1 MRGTESFI
9 ERSAFHKKTYM
20 NRQIT
25 SEVLRDR
32 IAAYVRADAGK
43 SADRGTLWDYW
54 TALSHAMVELMA
66 DDWEETRD
74 VYDTVRQTHYF
85 SAEFL
90 VGRSMLNNLVN
101 LGIYEE
107 AKEAVAAYGIN
118 LTDLLEQENDPGL
131 GNGGLGR
138 LAACFLD
145 SCATMNLPVTG
156 YGILYRYGLFKQ
168 QITNGFQ
175 KEIPDS
181 WMESGYPFVVRR
193 EEERVK
199 VHYNDID
206 VWAVPYDMPVTGY
219 GTRNVNRLRLWKPE
233 PAQEFDFNLFNSQRF
248 DDAVMERNRVN
259 DIWRVLYPNDTSY
272 DGKVLRVRQQYF
284 FVSASLNDIVRRYKA
299 IHGEDL
305 SQFAEYNSVQI
316 NDTHPAIGI
325 PELMRILVD
334 ENGVEWTKAWKIVH
348 DTYAYT
354 NHTVMQEAL
363 EKWDIGIFQY
373 LFPRIY
379 QIIDGIN
386 LQFRNEAA
394 ALKINQDMID
404 RMSPLGDGKVR
415 MAFLA
420 IYGSRSVNGVAAL
433 HTEILKKDT
442 LKDWYRIWPEKFSN
456 KTNGVTPRRWLRTC
470 NPELSGLITGLLGSE
485 AWVTDLER
493 LSDLSKYAKD
503 DAVMER
509 FLEIKK
515 NSKQRLADYIYTK
528 EGITIDPD
536 SVFDIQIKRLHEYKR
551 QLLNIFYALN
561 LYDRIKADP
570 SLDLPPVTILFG
582 AKAAPGYFRAKA
594 IIKLI
599 NEAARLINNDKDI
612 KGRIKVVFVENYNVS
627 NGERMFPAADISEQ
641 ISTAGLEASGT
652 GNMKFMMNGAVT
664 LGTCDGANVEIGESV
679 GDENIYI
686 FGCRVEDMDATRGFY
701 NPRWQYEN
709 IPGLKKVIDRLV
721 DGSLDDAGT
730 GMFRDL
736 YNALLQGSNWQ
747 PGDVFFVLGDFA
759 DYRTTRDRVYTDYTD
774 RLNWA
779 RKCWI
784 NICNSGRF
792 SSDRTIQDYCDDIW
806 KIRPVKI

>member
-1 MRGTESFI
+1 MASYI
-9 ERSAFHKKTYM
+9 
-20 NRQIT
+20 
-25 SEVLRDR
+25 
-32 IAAYVRADAGK
+32 RADAGK
-43 SADRGTLWDYW
+43 AADRGTLWDYW
-54 TALSHAMVELMA
+54 SALSHTIVELIA
-66 DDWEETRD
+66 DNWEETRD
-74 VYDTVRQTHYF
+74 VYAAVRQEHYF

-101 LGIYEE
+101 LGIYEQANE
-107 AKEAVAAYGIN
+107 AAASFGIN
-118 LTDLLEQENDPGL
+118 LTDLLEQEKDPGL

-156 YGILYRYGLFKQ
+156 YGILYRYGLFRQ
-168 QITNGFQ
+168 SITNGFQ

-199 VHYNDID
+199 VHYNDFD
-206 VWAVPYDMPVTGY
+206 VWAVPYDMPITGY
-219 GTRNVNRLRLWKPE
+219 ATSNVNRLRLWKPE

-248 DDAVMERNRVN
+248 DDAVTERNRVN

-284 FVSASLNDIVRRYKA
+284 FVSASLQDIVSRYKA
-299 IHGEDL
+299 VHGEDM
-305 SQFAEYNSVQI
+305 SDFAKYNSVQL
-316 NDTHPAIGI
+316 NDTHPVISI

-334 ENGVEWTKAWKIVH
+334 ENGVEWTAAWEIVRA
-348 DTYAYT
+348 TYAYT
-354 NHTVMQEAL
+354 NHTVMAEAL

-386 LQFRNEAA
+386 MQFRNEMF
-394 ALKINQDMID
+394 ALKFEPDYVD
-404 RMSPLGDGKVR
+404 LLSPLGDGKVR
-415 MAFLA
+415 MAWLA

-442 LKDWYRIWPEKFSN
+442 LKEWYKLMPEKFSN

-470 NPELSGLITGLLGSE
+470 NPELSGLITELLGNE
-485 AWVTDLER
+485 DWVTDLEQ
-493 LSDLSKYAKD
+493 LSGLAGYTSD
-503 DAVMER
+503 DAVMNR
-509 FLEIKK
+509 FLDIKK
-515 NSKQRLADYIYTK
+515 ASKQRLADYIYEK
-528 EGITIDPD
+528 EGILLNAD
-536 SVFDIQIKRLHEYKR
+536 SVFDVQIKRLHEYKR
-551 QLLNIFYALN
+551 QLLNALYVLN

-570 SLDLPPVTILFG
+570 TLDFPPITVLFG

-594 IIKLI
+594 IIKFI
-599 NEAARLINNDKDI
+599 NEIARLVNGDKEI

-664 LGTCDGANVEIGESV
+664 LGTCDGANVEIAEAVS
-679 GDENIYI
+679 DENIYI
-686 FGCRVEDMDATRGFY
+686 FGCHVEDLDSARKFY
-701 NPRWQYEN
+701 NPLWQYEN
-709 IPGLKKVIDRLV
+709 IPGLKKAMDRLI

-730 GMFRDL
+730 GMFKDL
-736 YNALLQGSNWQ
+736 FNALVYGSNWQ
-747 PGDVFFVLGDFA
+747 PADTFFVLGDFV
-759 DYRTTRDRVYTDYTD
+759 DYCTTRDRIYTDYKD
-774 RLNWA
+774 RLAWA

-792 SSDRTIQDYCDDIW
+792 SSDRTIQDYADGIW
-806 KIRPVKI
+806 KIKPVKIRTSQIYVVRQHENFSNKELCGKRKVGDLRF

>member
-1 MRGTESFI
+1 
-9 ERSAFHKKTYM
+9 
-20 NRQIT
+20 
-25 SEVLRDR
+25 L
-32 IAAYVRADAGK
+32 
-43 SADRGTLWDYW
+43 DYW

-175 KEIPDS
+175 KEIPAS

-206 VWAVPYDMPVTGY
+206 VWAVPYDMPGY
-219 GTRNVNRLRLWKPE
+219 RIRHQKRQPPPAVEAE

-379 QIIDGIN
+379 QSSTY
-386 LQFRNEAA
+386 QPAVRNEAA

-456 KTNGVTPRRWLRTC
+456 KTNGVTPRRWSYLQSRAFRAHHRA
-470 NPELSGLITGLLGSE
+470 SRKRSVGY
-485 AWVTDLER
+485 DLER
-493 LSDLSKYAKD
+493 LSDLSKYARTTRLWSASLK
-503 DAVMER
+503 
-509 FLEIKK
+509 
-515 NSKQRLADYIYTK
+515 SKRIPSSAWRLYLHE

-551 QLLNIFYALN
+551 QL
-561 LYDRIKADP
+561 
-570 SLDLPPVTILFG
+570 
-582 AKAAPGYFRAKA
+582 
-594 IIKLI
+594 
-599 NEAARLINNDKDI
+599 
-612 KGRIKVVFVENYNVS
+612 
-627 NGERMFPAADISEQ
+627 
-641 ISTAGLEASGT
+641 
-652 GNMKFMMNGAVT
+652 
-664 LGTCDGANVEIGESV
+664 
-679 GDENIYI
+679 
-686 FGCRVEDMDATRGFY
+686 
-701 NPRWQYEN
+701 
-709 IPGLKKVIDRLV
+709 
-721 DGSLDDAGT
+721 
-730 GMFRDL
+730 
-736 YNALLQGSNWQ
+736 
-747 PGDVFFVLGDFA
+747 
-759 DYRTTRDRVYTDYTD
+759 
-774 RLNWA
+774 
-779 RKCWI
+779 
-784 NICNSGRF
+784 
-792 SSDRTIQDYCDDIW
+792 
-806 KIRPVKI
+806 